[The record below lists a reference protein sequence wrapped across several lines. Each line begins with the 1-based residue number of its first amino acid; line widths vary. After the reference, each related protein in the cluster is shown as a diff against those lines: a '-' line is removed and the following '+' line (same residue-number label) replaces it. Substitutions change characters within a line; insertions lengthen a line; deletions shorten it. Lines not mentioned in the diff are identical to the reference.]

1 MKKKNIIALALS
13 AALTLAL
20 TACGG
25 ETVTTPDPEVS
36 KPAQETA
43 PVETAAPEI
52 TVVTVGV
59 VGANN
64 DQWITVNELLAK
76 ENIEVKIVEFGEYKL
91 PNDALNAGEIDLNAF
106 QHKAYLN
113 NEIEAQGYDIAVL
126 VDTIISP
133 LSLYSDKITSVR

>member
-43 PVETAAPEI
+43 PV
-52 TVVTVGV
+52 
-59 VGANN
+59 
-64 DQWITVNELLAK
+64 
-76 ENIEVKIVEFGEYKL
+76 
-91 PNDALNAGEIDLNAF
+91 
-106 QHKAYLN
+106 
-113 NEIEAQGYDIAVL
+113 
-126 VDTIISP
+126 
-133 LSLYSDKITSVR
+133 